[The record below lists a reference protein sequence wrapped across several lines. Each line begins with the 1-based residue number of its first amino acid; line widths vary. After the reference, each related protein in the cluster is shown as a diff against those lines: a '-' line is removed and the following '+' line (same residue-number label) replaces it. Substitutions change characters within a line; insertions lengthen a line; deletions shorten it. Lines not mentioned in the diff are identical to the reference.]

1 MEKAKAEAD
10 KIRDETKTAH
20 EKALQEKETL
30 LESAKRDVEN
40 ARMQAQ
46 RIIRGAEA
54 VSESV
59 FKELEI
65 LRRKRE
71 DALRREELE
80 KSRAAFR
87 ATLKQAEGNVVVASS
102 LPAEPQ
108 APYVLPRPLQVGDR
122 VLVVSF
128 KVEGIIEQMDGGQ
141 YSVIA
146 GSMRLKAKEKD
157 LRLLE
162 AKKEAGKKAAGG
174 LRTMVSARSEID
186 LRGETGDDAWF
197 RVDKYLDEANMA
209 GLHSVTL
216 IHGKGTG
223 ALRKALWDMLK
234 RDNRVE
240 SFRTGAYGE
249 GDFGVTVV
257 ELK

>member
-1 MEKAKAEAD
+1 RAFCLATTHYAELKSFAMDTPGVENASCEFDVESLRPTYRLLVGTPGRSNAFLIAERLGLPAEVANAAKALIREDQQEFARMIEKLEQSRTEMEKAKAEAD

-87 ATLKQAEGNVVVASS
+87 AT
-102 LPAEPQ
+102 
-108 APYVLPRPLQVGDR
+108 
-122 VLVVSF
+122 
-128 KVEGIIEQMDGGQ
+128 
-141 YSVIA
+141 
-146 GSMRLKAKEKD
+146 
-157 LRLLE
+157 
-162 AKKEAGKKAAGG
+162 
-174 LRTMVSARSEID
+174 
-186 LRGETGDDAWF
+186 
-197 RVDKYLDEANMA
+197 
-209 GLHSVTL
+209 
-216 IHGKGTG
+216 
-223 ALRKALWDMLK
+223 
-234 RDNRVE
+234 
-240 SFRTGAYGE
+240 
-249 GDFGVTVV
+249 
-257 ELK
+257 